1 MYCCTF
7 VCHPVRNLNL
17 PEPRPLVP
25 DPSSVADDTEPRV
38 KAPPGLSFLAVERVS
53 GKEFFEPE
61 ALEKVTR
68 T

>member
-1 MYCCTF
+1 M
-7 VCHPVRNLNL
+7 
-17 PEPRPLVP
+17 PEPRPLVH